1 MKSNI
6 VSKVRGFSNSMSEK
20 ALYGYVSMR
29 NSFASKM
36 KCTKGASTVEYAL
49 VIGVIVLIVVGAAT
63 VMEGP
68 LKEFFKSV
76 VAKIQGFIDG

>member
-1 MKSNI
+1 MKSSI

-29 NSFASKM
+29 NSFAAKM

-49 VIGVIVLIVVGAAT
+49 VIGVIVLMIIGAGM

-68 LKEFFKSV
+68 LKEFFKGIIE
-76 VAKIQGFIDG
+76 KIKKFAGV